1 MLQKYSA
8 CVEHIYQK
16 GSYPACLHFNY
27 EVLTER
33 PVNLM
38 NTYLKIN
45 QVQEAMKKK
54 IQFDR

>member
-45 QVQEAMKKK
+45 QVPVAMKKNP
-54 IQFDR
+54 I